1 MFGSSKGS
9 SISEG
14 FSLLIKS
21 QKKTPVS
28 IFSLCR
34 AQGSDLAPFGELSE
48 NEKLSEIKQPIT
60 LSPKITKFS
69 VENNQIKKFVKIDL
83 IFKNPTTKV
92 ILSALLHTALLW
104 YH

>member
-1 MFGSSKGS
+1 M
-9 SISEG
+9 
-14 FSLLIKS
+14 
-21 QKKTPVS
+21 S

-34 AQGSDLAPFGELSE
+34 AQGSDLAPFGELSK
-48 NEKLSEIKQPIT
+48 NEKISEIKQPTIT